1 MDQKNSLGK
10 TLWELAMPFLLYVS
24 LNMAIQAA
32 LELCFFEFFTAPEHA
47 AWELAAVNAIEIPIF
62 YRMYREDRIR
72 ERLDGQESGSS
83 GKIAVWKKQS
93 RISCMLMAILGG
105 LLLGRG
111 FNLLIGLTP
120 LPTLFP
126 GYETASDSLYTGSLL
141 SLVAASV
148 VTAPILEELLV
159 RGILYRN
166 LKRALQNPYAAIAC
180 ASLLFGILHG
190 NLVQGLFA
198 FLIGLYLNWVY
209 EAEGSLLPA
218 ILVHGAVNASTIFLE
233 RMPEWQSVLY
243 GSLPLYLAVTA
254 VYLLAGFCIWK
265 KFTI

>member
-1 MDQKNSLGK
+1 
-10 TLWELAMPFLLYVS
+10 MPFLLYVN

-47 AWELAAVNAIEIPIF
+47 VWELAVVNGIEIPIF
-62 YRMYREDRIR
+62 YRMYRESRIR
-72 ERLDGQESGSS
+72 EQLEETEPKRG
-83 GKIAVWKKQS
+83 GKNAVWKRKS
-93 RISCMLMAILGG
+93 RAGRLLLAILGG
-105 LLLGRG
+105 LFMGRG

-126 GYETASDSLYTGSLL
+126 GYETAADSMYTGSLL

-159 RGILYRN
+159 RGVLYRN
-166 LKRALQNPYAAIAC
+166 LKGVLQNRYAGMAC

-198 FLIGLYLNWVY
+198 FLIGLYLNWIY
-209 EAEGSLLPA
+209 ESEGSLLPA
-218 ILVHGAVNASTIFLE
+218 ILAHAAVNASTIFLE
-233 RMPEWQSVLY
+233 RMPEWQNVLY

-254 VYLLAGFCIWK
+254 VCLLAGFEIWK
-265 KFTI
+265 KFPFSKEK

>member
-218 ILVHGAVNASTIFLE
+218 ILAHGAVNASTIFLE

-243 GSLPLYLAVTA
+243 GNLPLYLTVTA
-254 VYLLAGFCIWK
+254 VCLLAGFCIWK

>member
-47 AWELAAVNAIEIPIF
+47 AWELAAVNAIEIPF
-62 YRMYREDRIR
+62 FCRMYREDRIR

-218 ILVHGAVNASTIFLE
+218 ILTHAAVNGSTIFME
-233 RMPEWQSVLY
+233 MKPEWQSVLY
-243 GSLPLYLAVTA
+243 GNLPLYLTVTA
-254 VYLLAGFCIWK
+254 VCLLAGFYIWK

>member
-47 AWELAAVNAIEIPIF
+47 AWELAAVNAIEIPFF

-72 ERLDGQESGSS
+72 EWLDGQESGSS

-166 LKRALQNPYAAIAC
+166 LKKALQNPYAAIVC

-218 ILVHGAVNASTIFLE
+218 ILTHAAVNGSTIFME
-233 RMPEWQSVLY
+233 MKPEWQSVLY
-243 GSLPLYLAVTA
+243 GNLPLYLTVTA
-254 VYLLAGFCIWK
+254 VCLLAGFYIWK

>member
-10 TLWELAMPFLLYVS
+10 TLWELAAPFSLYVI

-166 LKRALQNPYAAIAC
+166 LKKALQNPYAAIVC

-218 ILVHGAVNASTIFLE
+218 ILAHGAVNASTIFLE
-233 RMPEWQSVLY
+233 RMPEWQSMLY

>member
-10 TLWELAMPFLLYVS
+10 TLWELAAPFSLYVI
-24 LNMAIQAA
+24 LNMAIQSA
-32 LELCFFEFFTAPEHA
+32 LELCFFGFFTAPEHA
-47 AWELAAVNAIEIPIF
+47 IWELAAVNAIEIPIF
-62 YRMYREDRIR
+62 YRMYREHRIR
-72 ERLDGQESGSS
+72 EQLDGQKSDDN
-83 GKIAVWKKQS
+83 GKIAAWKKQS
-93 RISCMLMAILGG
+93 RISRLLLAILGG
-105 LLLGRG
+105 LFLGRG

-126 GYETASDSLYTGSLL
+126 GYETATDSMYTGSLL

-159 RGILYRN
+159 RGILYQG
-166 LKRALQNPYAAIAC
+166 LKKALQNRYAAFVC

-198 FLIGLYLNWVY
+198 FLIGLYLNWIY
-209 EAEGSLLPA
+209 EAEGSLIPP
-218 ILVHGAVNASTIFLE
+218 ILAHGAVNASTIFLE
-233 RMPEWQSVLY
+233 RMPGWQSALY
-243 GSLPLYLAVTA
+243 GNLPLYLAVTA
-254 VYLLAGFCIWK
+254 VCLLAGFCIWK

>member
-1 MDQKNSLGK
+1 MDQKNSLSK
-10 TLWELAMPFLLYVS
+10 TLWELAAPFSLYVI
-24 LNMAIQAA
+24 LNMAIQTA

-218 ILVHGAVNASTIFLE
+218 ILTHAAVNGSTIFME
-233 RMPEWQSVLY
+233 MKPEWQSVLY
-243 GSLPLYLAVTA
+243 GNLPLYLTVTA
-254 VYLLAGFCIWK
+254 VCLLAGFCIWK